1 MIKHIVM
8 YKLNNKS
15 DAESL
20 RNKFLSM
27 RGKIQELINIDA
39 GIDILN
45 TDRSYDV
52 VLLCEFASVDD
63 MNAYQNNPIHLKVK
77 EYVQTVVAKA
87 KSVDYEF

>member
-27 RGKIQELINIDA
+27 RGKIQELINIDT

-52 VLLCEFASVDD
+52 VLICEFMSVDD
-63 MNAYQNNPIHLKVK
+63 MNAYQNNPIHLDVK
-77 EYVQTVVAKA
+77 EYVQSVVCKA